1 VASAMRD
8 GFASGIR
15 TFRSRTIS
23 VPGRRC
29 RAMSQRVPTES
40 SPAKTTGLGCIRCRQ
55 AVTDIGIVLNP
66 SLTPEQSPEGL
77 RSLEET
83 HRLVDIVCLQCGCAS
98 EAPVS
103 LRARIWTLGDHR
115 SCLCSSLWT
124 RDFVIDVLSDGC
136 AVSLA
141 SFMPGHALCVVSSE
155 GSAMR
160 FRHVV
165 ETSTTYGGFAPFPSR
180 PRRWKARRSGSRRE
194 TCFQNG
200 FSSNYCPQC

>member
-1 VASAMRD
+1 MRD

-83 HRLVDIVCLQCGCAS
+83 HRLVDIVCLHCGCAS
-98 EAPVS
+98 EAPVHG
-103 LRARIWTLGDHR
+103 T
-115 SCLCSSLWT
+115 
-124 RDFVIDVLSDGC
+124 C
-136 AVSLA
+136 AYLNI
-141 SFMPGHALCVVSSE
+141 G
-155 GSAMR
+155 
-160 FRHVV
+160 
-165 ETSTTYGGFAPFPSR
+165 
-180 PRRWKARRSGSRRE
+180 
-194 TCFQNG
+194 
-200 FSSNYCPQC
+200 